1 MAKKYVFSSV
11 MIVSAI
17 LAIISLIFPYYRVD
31 FTAPYTGSISISGIS
46 FMFGLGTTNT
56 GYFLDKTISVIP
68 QIIVLVIA
76 IISLILLILGVVS
89 LVQRTKDSVLFF
101 SLNIFNGVVALV
113 NMFLSIFFIRIS
125 YISMASPTLGLD
137 PSWISNETL
146 SYGSII
152 GAIALGLFGLF
163 ALVLAFV
170 SFYDYRMS
178 LNNQDEHRFYYG
190 PTLND
195 YSANKI
201 GYEEKKE
208 IEQKYANKFLGFFK
222 KEDKKEEDKPKEINY
237 SKEESN
243 GLENTS
249 SSKTSKSS
257 KPSSPYERDLSK
269 EAGSSKVNSSSNP
282 HGVRTRTGVFDI
294 NYKDAIDA
302 NNVSKKNSGKSLDEM
317 VADLDKLYQ
326 EHMISKEDY
335 EKYKSK
341 LMEKYG
347 NK

>member
-1 MAKKYVFSSV
+1 MAKKYVFSSI

-17 LAIISLIFPYYRVD
+17 LAIISFIFPYYRVD
-31 FTAPYTGSISISGIS
+31 FNDPYVGSISISGIS

-68 QIIVLVIA
+68 QVIVLVIA

-89 LVQRTKDSVLFF
+89 LVHRTKDSVLFF
-101 SLNIFNGVVALV
+101 SLNIFSGIASLV
-113 NMFLSIFFIRIS
+113 NMFLTIFFIRIA
-125 YISMASPTLGLD
+125 YVSMASPTLGLD
-137 PSWISNETL
+137 PTWISNETL
-146 SYGSII
+146 SYGAII
-152 GAIALGLFGLF
+152 GIVFLAVFALFS
-163 ALVLAFV
+163 LVLAFV

-178 LNNQDEHRFYYG
+178 LKTEDDHKFYYG

-201 GYEEKKE
+201 GYEDKKE
-208 IEQKYANKFLGFFK
+208 IEQKYSNKFLGFFK
-222 KEDKKEEDKPKEINY
+222 KEEKKEDDKPKEIDY
-237 SKEESN
+237 SNESSN
-243 GLENTS
+243 AS
-249 SSKTSKSS
+249 SSSNTRSSKPN

-269 EAGSSKVNSSSNP
+269 ETSSSKVNSSSNP
-282 HGVRTRTGVFDI
+282 HGVKTRTGVFDI

-302 NNVSKKNSGKSLDEM
+302 NNVNKKSNEKSLDEM
-317 VADLDKLYQ
+317 IADLDKLYQ
-326 EHMISKEDY
+326 DHMIGKEDY